1 MSEQENSRKTP
12 DPARLEAM
20 RKLPR
25 EVLETLDKEEV
36 QAFLHEKDWPDS
48 LKEKLRDYLVD
59 EEG

>member
-1 MSEQENSRKTP
+1 MDEQVNTNKIP
-12 DPARLEAM
+12 DNARLEAM

-48 LKEKLRDYLVD
+48 LKEKLRDYLV
-59 EEG
+59 EEGG